1 MSSVMAYSAVMN
13 TMVDRRKRYL
23 KSLIMEMNRSLE
35 NAPPGKL
42 RIIFNHKNHQ
52 YYHRLSPSDK
62 SGKYIPVSD
71 FPLVKALVQKEFDQC
86 VLKLASEELKKLENF
101 SKPDP
106 GNIFAKA
113 YESMPVKIRELLD
126 FTIETDQEFISRWIS
141 QPVKGN
147 EFRNE
152 NKRYLSSSGV
162 SYRSKSECLMAE
174 IFAAL
179 GLLFFYEKELI
190 LDTRDPDNPIYPG
203 FTILDVV
210 NRTEI
215 YWEHFGKMDD
225 WSYNEKA
232 VRKIMEYQR
241 NGIMLG
247 ERLIVTF
254 ESNDNPI
261 DLEFVRRVAER
272 IACGLWHSDC
282 GDGQSPTGLTAG
294 IK

>member
-1 MSSVMAYSAVMN
+1 
-13 TMVDRRKRYL
+13 
-23 KSLIMEMNRSLE
+23 
-35 NAPPGKL
+35 
-42 RIIFNHKNHQ
+42 
-52 YYHRLSPSDK
+52 
-62 SGKYIPVSD
+62 
-71 FPLVKALVQKEFDQC
+71 
-86 VLKLASEELKKLENF
+86 
-101 SKPDP
+101 
-106 GNIFAKA
+106 
-113 YESMPVKIRELLD
+113 
-126 FTIETDQEFISRWIS
+126 
-141 QPVKGN
+141 
-147 EFRNE
+147 
-152 NKRYLSSSGV
+152 
-162 SYRSKSECLMAE
+162 MAE

-190 LDTRDPDNPIYPG
+190 LDTRDPDNPIYPD

-261 DLEFVRRVAER
+261 DLEFVRRMAER